1 MTMKLF
7 YITSLIALLMAPLSA
22 SAMPKTSR
30 TVCGEI
36 QEIEHAKHLIK
47 FLSYSKPEPMIIEIN
62 DRTRLFQ
69 GGESVPFESLKKGGP
84 VELVYKAPLFGE
96 RFALK
101 LRWVTKGELESTVC
115 RRRESGNGSPVGEG

>member
-7 YITSLIALLMAPLSA
+7 YITSLIALLLAPFSA
-22 SAMPKTSR
+22 TAMPKTSR

-36 QEIEHAKHLIK
+36 QDIVHAKHLIQ
-47 FLSYSKPEPMIIEIN
+47 FSSYSKPEPMIVEVN

-69 GGESVPFESLKKGGP
+69 DSESVPFGSLKKGVP
-84 VELVYKAPLFGE
+84 MELVYKAPLFGE

-101 LRWVTKGELESTVC
+101 LRWVTKRELESTVC
-115 RRRESGNGSPVGEG
+115 KGHERER